1 MVGVGSPPLRNALA
15 RAALTFALVAP
26 APAQVIEVGPT
37 GVSTFS
43 GPSIFTTDGASPIQP
58 QRSQDVQ
65 KSSRHTA
72 AEPLIELAGAEVKL
86 SPRLLEAVAYVESRF
101 NPHAV
106 SPDGAIG
113 VMQLMPA
120 TAAELGVDPT
130 NPEANIRGG
139 ADYLRRMVTMFGNNL
154 ELALAA
160 YNAGPSAVLRYGG
173 VPPYAETRAYIDA
186 VMDYLATSSIPE
198 TD

>member
-1 MVGVGSPPLRNALA
+1 MVGTGSTPLPNALA
-15 RAALTFALVAP
+15 SAVLALVLAAP
-26 APAQVIEVGPT
+26 ASAQVIEVGPA
-37 GVSTFS
+37 GASTIA
-43 GPSIFTTDGASPIQP
+43 GPSVFTPEGSKPIQP
-58 QRSQDVQ
+58 DRLHDVK
-65 KSSRHTA
+65 KSARHLA
-72 AEPLIELAGAEVKL
+72 AEPLIEIAGAEVKL

-106 SPDGAIG
+106 SPDGAVG

-120 TAAELGVDPT
+120 TAAELGVDPA

-160 YNAGPSAVLRYGG
+160 YNAGPSAVMRHGG

-186 VMDYLATSSIPE
+186 VMDYLATGTIPE